1 MRMLAFDTCLDKTYV
16 TYTDGKNFLNK
27 VIVSNEKNYHSAYLI
42 STIVELLKAEGL
54 DGKVILAHCL
64 NESAA
69 KKLKNMIEA
78 ELPGATVKI
87 GINLGLCSYYAEK
100 GGLLVGFEKT

>member
-1 MRMLAFDTCLDKTYV
+1 MTVKEYIMSRIKTGTIHMSLLDPDKQ
-16 TYTDGKNFLNK
+16 
-27 VIVSNEKNYHSAYLI
+27 SA
-42 STIVELLKAEGL
+42 EE
-54 DGKVILAHCL
+54 
-64 NESAA
+64 AA